1 MKKELQSM
9 EEPMEMGLQSF
20 IFQETTFLKS

>member
-9 EEPMEMGLQSF
+9 EELMEMGLQSF
-20 IFQETTFLKS
+20 IFQETTFLKN